1 MKSSEMGC
9 KTPLSRW
16 IPKMLGQEVILIFM
30 NCMNQETLSIIL
42 EKRDQNKK
50 ILRSKTHNNMRIK
63 MKSSEMGCK
72 TPLSRW
78 IPKMLGQEVIV
89 IFMNC
94 MNQERLSI
102 ILEKR
107 DHNKKILR
115 SKTHNNMRIKMMS
128 SEMGCKTPLSRWI
141 PKMLGQ
147 EVIVIFMNCMNQ
159 ERLSI
164 ILEKKDQ
171 NKKIL

>member
-16 IPKMLGQEVILIFM
+16 IPKMLGQEVIVMFM
-30 NCMNQETLSIIL
+30 NCMNQERLSIIE
-42 EKRDQNKK
+42 EKKDQNKK

-72 TPLSRW
+72 TPLSGW

-89 IFMNC
+89 MFMNC

-102 ILEKR
+102 IEETK
-107 DHNKKILR
+107 N
-115 SKTHNNMRIKMMS
+115 
-128 SEMGCKTPLSRWI
+128 
-141 PKMLGQ
+141 
-147 EVIVIFMNCMNQ
+147 
-159 ERLSI
+159 
-164 ILEKKDQ
+164 
-171 NKKIL
+171 